1 MSLERQTVN
10 SGLASDQGQGGPFL
24 RWIDRLVG
32 WIDFTGAVI
41 VTTTLTAMFL
51 GLFVN
56 VVLRYALGDG
66 ITWAYEIPS
75 ILFPWMVAGGIVMA
89 AARGRNISVTVF
101 ADLLPD
107 VIHWLLMLAVHLTIA
122 VISVSVMVTGERIL
136 MASRFQRLSET
147 GIQQIWG
154 YSSLYYA
161 FGFVVILSALHMLRM
176 ILTGPAGRA
185 DRELSSFS

>member
-75 ILFPWMVAGGIVMA
+75 ILFPWMVAGGIVIWEGLEA
-89 AARGRNISVTVF
+89 
-101 ADLLPD
+101 
-107 VIHWLLMLAVHLTIA
+107 A
-122 VISVSVMVTGERIL
+122 VISGSTNRVGKEPRSRRTGGTRDRWP
-136 MASRFQRLSET
+136 S
-147 GIQQIWG
+147 
-154 YSSLYYA
+154 
-161 FGFVVILSALHMLRM
+161 LSAR
-176 ILTGPAGRA
+176 GARRA
-185 DRELSSFS
+185 